1 MAIIGS
7 VVVDCH
13 ASTEN
18 RGSVFLTKN
27 RTATTV
33 ATLGTFKTGRIR
45 TFVIKR
51 FILFIIKITYPL
63 ATTILCRTRYC
74 SCNCYNFVAGIE
86 HNQHR
91 RVQESIILRGKK

>member
-51 FILFIIKITYPL
+51 FILFIIKIY
-63 ATTILCRTRYC
+63 ISTR
-74 SCNCYNFVAGIE
+74 NYNI
-86 HNQHR
+86 
-91 RVQESIILRGKK
+91 VQNSLL